1 MGCAILGHMLG
12 QLVTHVHIS
21 CAHTWNSCSHVG
33 IKLLA
38 HMEKSLC
45 ARWQEFVRTLDN
57 SKCSATFGISILN
70 MVATRHKP
78 TF

>member
-12 QLVTHVHIS
+12 QLVTHV
-21 CAHTWNSCSHVG
+21 
-33 IKLLA
+33 LA
-38 HMEKSLC
+38 HMEESLC